1 VEVERFD
8 SRREELRTVMESNEL
23 RYNEDLEMLVRGNHL
38 GNTGERLLEANG
50 FTDLRWG
57 WKKNVKNW

>member
-1 VEVERFD
+1 MEVERLNIK
-8 SRREELRTVMESNEL
+8 REELRRVLESNKL
-23 RYNEDLEMLVRGNHL
+23 RYNEDLEMLVSDNHL

-50 FTDLRWG
+50 FTDLKWE